1 VSLTLLR
8 NDQHRRMPWR
18 NGGGVTAEVARS
30 PEGGSDADFDW
41 RISFAEV
48 SQSGPFS
55 AFPGVDRTILLVSG
69 PGMLLE
75 FPDRSHTLRP
85 HEPFRFDG
93 EEAVHCTIS
102 GPTRDLNVMTRR
114 DTVRGAVEVVH
125 VAEADGRRSVGSPG
139 STGVVAIAVLEGTLR
154 VTGGGTHVLDAG
166 DAAILRELPPVELSG
181 SGVAAVIELSP
192 GRA

>member
-8 NDQHRRMPWR
+8 HDQHRRMPWR

-75 FPDRSHTLRP
+75 FPDRSHALRP

-114 DTVRGAVEVVH
+114 VPSAAPSRWC
-125 VAEADGRRSVGSPG
+125 
-139 STGVVAIAVLEGTLR
+139 TLR
-154 VTGGGTHVLDAG
+154 RPTDDEASDRQAVPGWWRSPSSRGH
-166 DAAILRELPPVELSG
+166 SG
-181 SGVAAVIELSP
+181 
-192 GRA
+192 